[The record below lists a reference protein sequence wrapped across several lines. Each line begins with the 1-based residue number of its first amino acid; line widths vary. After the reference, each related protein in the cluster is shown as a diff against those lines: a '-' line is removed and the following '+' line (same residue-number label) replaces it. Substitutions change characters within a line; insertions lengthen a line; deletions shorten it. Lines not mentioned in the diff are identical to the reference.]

1 LIQERLRGLL
11 AEAIEEL
18 RRDGVIPNGV
28 TAPAVLQ
35 RPARPEHGDFS
46 TNVALVLS
54 GELQTPPRALAD
66 RIVQALPDAG
76 WVAKVTV
83 AGPGFINFFLTH
95 AWLQDTLRDIA
106 RLREQYG
113 RWDTP
118 DEVEDGKANKI
129 QVEFV
134 SANPTGPLHV
144 GAGRNAAYG
153 DALASLLEAAGHSV
167 DREYYINDAG
177 RQIDLFGRSL
187 EARYLQSVGREAEL
201 PADGYAGQYVVDL
214 GAELAEA
221 RGDELV
227 GRPEDIRAWGVDRM
241 LEGIKA
247 TLERFGVRFDTW
259 FSEQVLHDTGKL
271 IEALGRL
278 QDAGLTYEL
287 DGAVWFRSTE
297 FGDSR
302 DRVLVRSDGRPT
314 YLMSDTA
321 YLIDKVERG
330 FDHAV
335 YVWGADHH
343 GAVASLEAV
352 RRALKLPI
360 VVEILLYQL
369 VNLYSGGEVVRM
381 SKRTGEIVTLDELI
395 DEVGADAARFTFLL
409 RSLDGAL
416 DFDLDL
422 VKAKSQENPVYYVQY
437 AYARICSILRTGAE
451 RGIALGPIEE
461 APLAEL
467 VHESEQALAR
477 MLSEYPETV
486 QVAARLRAP
495 HRLTTYTREL
505 AALFHAFYR
514 DCRVISDDPLLTQA
528 RLWLAEATRQVLA
541 NALAVLGVGAPER
554 M

>member
-1 LIQERLRGLL
+1 LIQEQLRELL
-11 AEAIEEL
+11 AGAVGEL
-18 RRDGVIPNGV
+18 RRDGVIPDEV
-28 TAPAVLQ
+28 TAAIEVE
-35 RPARPEHGDFS
+35 RPARPNHGDFS
-46 TNVALVLS
+46 TNLALTLS
-54 GELQTPPRALAD
+54 GKLQTPPRALAD
-66 RIVQALPDAG
+66 RIIQALPEAD
-76 WVAKVTV
+76 WVEKVTV

-106 RLREQYG
+106 SQRELYG
-113 RWDTP
+113 RSQ
-118 DEVEDGKANKI
+118 EGEGLKI
-129 QVEFV
+129 QVEYV

-153 DALASLLEAAGHSV
+153 DALARLLEVTGHSV
-167 DREYYINDAG
+167 AREYYVNDTG
-177 RQIDLFGRSL
+177 RQIDLFARSL
-187 EARYLQSVGREAEL
+187 HARYLQALGQEAPL
-201 PADGYAGQYVVDL
+201 PEDGYQGGYLTEL
-214 GAELAEA
+214 GAELAA
-221 RGDELV
+221 DRGDRLV
-227 GRPEDIRAWGVDRM
+227 GRLDEIRAWGLERM
-241 LEGIKA
+241 LGGIGA
-247 TLERFGVRFDTW
+247 TLERFGVRFDNW
-259 FSEQVLHDTGKL
+259 FSEQSLHDTGKL
-271 IEALGRL
+271 ATALDRL
-278 QDAGLTYEL
+278 RQTGLTFEE
-287 DGAVWFRSTE
+287 DGALWFRSTE
-297 FGDSR
+297 VGDSR

-314 YLMSDTA
+314 YLTSDVA
-321 YLIDKVERG
+321 YLIDKAERG

-343 GAVASLEAV
+343 GAVASLEAAG
-352 RRALKLPI
+352 RALELPI

-437 AYARICSILRTGAE
+437 AHARICSILRLGAE
-451 RGIALGPIEE
+451 QGVALGPIEE
-461 APLAEL
+461 APLSLL
-467 VHESEQALAR
+467 VHETEQALAR
-477 MLSEYPETV
+477 MLSEYPETLA
-486 QVAARLRAP
+486 VAARLRAP

-514 DCRVISDDPLLTQA
+514 DCRVISDDPQLTQA

-541 NALAVLGVGAPER
+541 NALAVLGVAAPEK

>member
-1 LIQERLRGLL
+1 LIEERLRSLL
-11 AEAIEEL
+11 GEAIEEL

-28 TAPAVLQ
+28 TAPAELQ

-46 TNVALVLS
+46 TNVALALS
-54 GELQTPPRALAD
+54 GELRTPPRALAD
-66 RIVQALPDAG
+66 RIVQALPDAD

-95 AWLQDTLRDIA
+95 AWLQDTVRDIA
-106 RLREQYG
+106 RLRESYG
-113 RWDTP
+113 RWDSP
-118 DEVEDGKANKI
+118 DEHEDGRV

-153 DALASLLEAAGHSV
+153 DALASLLEAAGSSV

-187 EARYLQSVGREAEL
+187 EARYLQALGREAEL
-201 PADGYAGQYVVDL
+201 PPDGYAGQYLVDL

-221 RGDELV
+221 RGEDLA
-227 GRPEDIRAWGVDRM
+227 GHPDDIRAWGVQRM

-271 IEALGRL
+271 NEALLRL

-287 DGAVWFRSTE
+287 DGAIWFRSTA

-321 YLIDKVERG
+321 YLIDKVDRG

-352 RRALKLPI
+352 RRALQLPI

-514 DCRVISDDPLLTQA
+514 DCRVISDDPQLTQA

>member
-18 RRDGVIPNGV
+18 RRDGVIPDGV
-28 TAPAVLQ
+28 TAPAELQ

-54 GELQTPPRALAD
+54 GELHTPPRALAD

-83 AGPGFINFFLTH
+83 AGPGFINFVLTH

-106 RLREQYG
+106 RLRENYG
-113 RWDTP
+113 RWDSP
-118 DEVEDGKANKI
+118 DEAEGVKVERI

-153 DALASLLEAAGHSV
+153 DALASLLEAAGRSV

-187 EARYLQSVGREAEL
+187 EARYLQALDREAEL
-201 PADGYAGQYVVDL
+201 PADGYAGRYLVDL
-214 GAELAEA
+214 GTELAEA
-221 RGDELV
+221 QGVGLV
-227 GRPEDIRAWGVDRM
+227 GHPEEIRAWGVERM

-271 IEALGRL
+271 TEALGRL
-278 QDAGLTYEL
+278 QDAGVTYEL
-287 DGAVWFRSTE
+287 DGAVWFRSTQ
-297 FGDSR
+297 FGDNR

-352 RRALKLPI
+352 RRALDLPI
-360 VVEILLYQL
+360 VLEILLYQL

-486 QVAARLRAP
+486 LVAARLRAP

-514 DCRVISDDPLLTQA
+514 DCRVISDDPQLTQA

-541 NALAVLGVGAPER
+541 NALGVLGVSAPEK

>member
-1 LIQERLRGLL
+1 MIQERLRGLL
-11 AEAIEEL
+11 GEAIEEL
-18 RRDGVIPNGV
+18 RRDGVIPDSV
-28 TAPAVLQ
+28 TASVELQ

-46 TNVALVLS
+46 TNVALALS
-54 GELQTPPRALAD
+54 GKLQTPPRALAD
-66 RIVQALPDAG
+66 RIVQALPDAD

-83 AGPGFINFFLTH
+83 AGPGFINFVLTH
-95 AWLQDTLRDIA
+95 TWLQDTLRDIA
-106 RLREQYG
+106 RLGEDYG
-113 RWDTP
+113 RWDHPDTP
-118 DEVEDGKANKI
+118 EDAKV

-144 GAGRNAAYG
+144 GTGRNAAYG

-167 DREYYINDAG
+167 TREYYINDAG
-177 RQIDLFGRSL
+177 RQTDLFAKSL
-187 EARYLQSVGREAEL
+187 EARYLQALGREAEL
-201 PADGYAGQYVVDL
+201 PEDGYAGQYLVEL
-214 GAELAEA
+214 GRELAEA
-221 RGDELV
+221 QGVELI
-227 GRPEDIRAWGVDRM
+227 GHLEEIRAWGLERM
-241 LEGIKA
+241 LDGIRA
-247 TLERFGVRFDTW
+247 TLQRFGVRFDTW
-259 FSEQVLHDTGKL
+259 FSEQSLHDSGKL
-271 IEALGRL
+271 TEALERL
-278 QDAGLTYEL
+278 RDAGVTFEQ

-321 YLIDKVERG
+321 YLLDKVERG
-330 FDHAV
+330 FDHAI

-343 GAVASLEAV
+343 GAVASLEAAC
-352 RRALKLPI
+352 RALDLPI
-360 VVEILLYQL
+360 VVEILLHQL

-395 DEVGADAARFTFLL
+395 DEVGVDAARFTFLL

-437 AYARICSILRTGAE
+437 AYARICSILRTAAE
-451 RGIALGPIEE
+451 RGIVLGPIED

-467 VHESEQALAR
+467 VHESEQALLR

-486 QVAARLRAP
+486 LVSARLRAP

-514 DCRVISDDPLLTQA
+514 DCRVISDDAQVTQA

-541 NALAVLGVGAPER
+541 NALAVLGVGAPEK

>member
-1 LIQERLRGLL
+1 
-11 AEAIEEL
+11 
-18 RRDGVIPNGV
+18 
-28 TAPAVLQ
+28 
-35 RPARPEHGDFS
+35 
-46 TNVALVLS
+46 
-54 GELQTPPRALAD
+54 
-66 RIVQALPDAG
+66 
-76 WVAKVTV
+76 
-83 AGPGFINFFLTH
+83 
-95 AWLQDTLRDIA
+95 
-106 RLREQYG
+106 
-113 RWDTP
+113 
-118 DEVEDGKANKI
+118 
-129 QVEFV
+129 
-134 SANPTGPLHV
+134 V

-153 DALASLLEAAGHSV
+153 DALARLLEAAGHSV

-187 EARYLQSVGREAEL
+187 EARYLEALGREAEL
-201 PADGYAGQYVVDL
+201 PADGYAGRYLVDL

-227 GRPEDIRAWGVDRM
+227 VHPEDIRAWGVERM
-241 LEGIKA
+241 LEGIQA

-271 IEALGRL
+271 TEALGRL
-278 QDAGLTYEL
+278 QDAGVTYEL
-287 DGAVWFRSTE
+287 DGAVWFRSTQ

-352 RRALKLPI
+352 RRALGLSI

-486 QVAARLRAP
+486 LVAARLRAP

-514 DCRVISDDPLLTQA
+514 DCRVISDDPQLTQA
-528 RLWLAEATRQVLA
+528 RLWLAETTRQVLA
-541 NALAVLGVGAPER
+541 NALAVLGVSAPEK

>member
-1 LIQERLRGLL
+1 MIQERLRGLL

-18 RRDGVIPNGV
+18 RRDGVIPDGV
-28 TAPAVLQ
+28 AAPVELQ

-46 TNVALVLS
+46 TNIALALS
-54 GELQTPPRALAD
+54 RKLATPPRALAD

-83 AGPGFINFFLTH
+83 AGPGFINFVLTH

-106 RLREQYG
+106 RLGENYG

-118 DEVEDGKANKI
+118 DEPEDVKV

-144 GAGRNAAYG
+144 GTGRNAAYG
-153 DALASLLEAAGHSV
+153 DALASLLEAAGRSV
-167 DREYYINDAG
+167 TREYYINDAG
-177 RQIDLFGRSL
+177 RQMDLFAKSL
-187 EARYLQSVGREAEL
+187 EARYLQALGREAEL
-201 PADGYAGQYVVDL
+201 PEDGYAGQYLVEA
-214 GAELAEA
+214 GQELAEA
-221 RGDELV
+221 RGERLV
-227 GRPEDIRAWGVDRM
+227 GHPEDIRAWGLERM
-241 LEGIKA
+241 LDGIKA
-247 TLERFGVRFDTW
+247 TLERFGVHFDTW
-259 FSEQVLHDTGKL
+259 FSEQSLHDSGKL
-271 IEALGRL
+271 TEALGRL
-278 QDAGLTYEL
+278 RDAGVTFER
-287 DGAVWFRSTE
+287 DGAVWFRSTQ

-321 YLIDKVERG
+321 YLLDKVERG

-352 RRALKLPI
+352 RRALDLPV
-360 VVEILLYQL
+360 VVEILLHQL

-381 SKRTGEIVTLDELI
+381 SKRTGDIVTLDELI

-422 VKAKSQENPVYYVQY
+422 VKAKSQENPIYYVQY

-451 RGIALGPIEE
+451 RGIALGPIED
-461 APLAEL
+461 APLDEL

-486 QVAARLRAP
+486 AVSARLRAP

-514 DCRVISDDPLLTQA
+514 DCRVISDDPQLTQA

-541 NALAVLGVGAPER
+541 NALGVLGVGAPEK